1 MAIRLTNL
9 ERQNPGSTVDNP
21 NPAQTSENTYVYKD
35 LSFDLEFNSLYG
47 NVPVNKRTN
56 TADLKDMRDVKDI
69 MQSLENLFNTSPG
82 QRLTNPYFGLNLSR
96 FLFDP
101 VTQITAD
108 SIGRAI
114 FNGVGMN
121 EPRISISE
129 LSVFGYPD
137 QELYK
142 VTFNLDFT
150 GEVIGSI
157 GLNGNVTS
165 GGFKFEGV
173 N

>member
-1 MAIRLTNL
+1 MPIRLTNL
-9 ERQNPGSTVDNP
+9 KKHNPVSTVDDP
-21 NPAQTSENTYVYKD
+21 VPIQTSDNTYAYKD
-35 LSFDLEFNSLYG
+35 LSFDIKFESLKG
-47 NVPVNKRTN
+47 NVPVNKSTN
-56 TADLKDMRDVKDI
+56 TTDLRDMRDIEDI

-114 FNGVGMN
+114 LDGVGVN
-121 EPRISISE
+121 EPRVAVTK
-129 LSVFGYPD
+129 LSVIGYPD
-137 QELYK
+137 EELYK
-142 VTFNLDFT
+142 IGFDLDFT
-150 GEVIGSI
+150 GRTLESLTFG
-157 GLNGNVTS
+157 GTVTT
-165 GGFKFEGV
+165 GGFRFEGE